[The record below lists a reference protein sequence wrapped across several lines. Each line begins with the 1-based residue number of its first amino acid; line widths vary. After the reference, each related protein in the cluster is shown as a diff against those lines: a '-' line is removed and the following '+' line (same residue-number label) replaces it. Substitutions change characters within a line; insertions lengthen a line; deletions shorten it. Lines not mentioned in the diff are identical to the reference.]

1 MFNHFCWKSGT
12 QKYCFFLDSGTWLQV
27 SLLFFISL
35 CLVLEK
41 FNENMSFRYPVKNF
55 LGCRLKNA
63 VTKFKSLMHL
73 EVRCHNKTILQ
84 PLKVSYYED
93 TWIFHLWDVGV
104 LQDVELEGKSCS
116 KKSWRILR
124 LAIVRLW
131 FVESWVIVQHMYF

>member
-1 MFNHFCWKSGT
+1 MKTWASGIQWK
-12 QKYCFFLDSGTWLQV
+12 
-27 SLLFFISL
+27 I
-35 CLVLEK
+35 
-41 FNENMSFRYPVKNF
+41 F

-93 TWIFHLWDVGV
+93 TWIFLKRSKYGISSWMLCLREYHAARNMEKTKDDWILSYLARAFNKKFQNLWDVGV
-104 LQDVELEGKSCS
+104 LQVVELEGKSCS

-124 LAIVRLW
+124 LAIVRL
-131 FVESWVIVQHMYF
+131 